1 MGSTISPGVQVTA
14 ETSYQQEYSAPLNH
28 EFMFVYRITIK
39 NNNAFPIRLLSRH
52 WHIFEGNGCYRE
64 VEGEGVVGA
73 QPLIG
78 AGKQYQYVSGCNLKT
93 EMGKMHG
100 YYIVENMDTRQKFSV
115 PIPAFELIAPL
126 KLN

>member
-1 MGSTISPGVQVTA
+1 MGSKISSGVLVSSEYTFQ
-14 ETSYQQEYSAPLNH
+14 EEYSAPMNN
-28 EFMFVYRITIK
+28 EFMFAYRITIK
-39 NNNAFPIRLLSRH
+39 NNNSFPIRLLSRH

-73 QPLIG
+73 QPVIG

-93 EMGKMHG
+93 EMGRMHG
-100 YYIVENMDTRQKFSV
+100 YYIAENMDTQLKFSV

-126 KLN
+126 KMN